1 MLGIFIIIIKI
12 MIRRNATDPS
22 QDAEIKME
30 PELEENVID
39 YTDMSTKE
47 KLKKLSEQ
55 LQKIDSLLPREDY
68 LNDMQ
73 KRLIGL
79 KRLKNKIDMFYEA
92 ERKLLVDAI
101 NWLEKPEENRG
112 KFKMNL
118 SNRDGSNILTIEQVN
133 ETVELMRI
141 IADGHDWDE
150 INQIFSKGFSYLLKP
165 VAEQKEIELFT
176 VPNIKLSDLL
186 NKGYVVIQYWPTIKP
201 YFGIILNEL
210 NEVAKYWYVIL
221 NLAYLTLTDQET
233 IKKIIETQQK
243 VLQKFVNINV
253 IVDIKSDISTIVI
266 NFIPG
271 NLDKFNR
278 FFTLLKNRIQS
289 LFDIEQWSP

>member
-1 MLGIFIIIIKI
+1 